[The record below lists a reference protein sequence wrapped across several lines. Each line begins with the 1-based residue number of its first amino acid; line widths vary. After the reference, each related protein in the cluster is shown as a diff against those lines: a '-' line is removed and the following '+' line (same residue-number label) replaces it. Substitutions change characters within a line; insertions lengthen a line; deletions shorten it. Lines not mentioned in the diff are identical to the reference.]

1 MKFPLEGHASAG
13 EYWTRYREAVTKA
26 CDGVDTATVERAA
39 ELLDELFTN
48 GRTLYVCGN
57 GGSAAIANHLLCD
70 FAKGIQT
77 DTPIRPRVVS
87 LSSHLELI
95 TAIGNDIEFAEIFA
109 YQVRSF
115 AARGDALMTISASGN
130 SENVVRA
137 IHAARAAGAATIA
150 LTGFAGGRCADLAD
164 VNIHVP
170 AANYG
175 IVEDA
180 HQSIMH
186 VFAQYLRLRRMD
198 ASLIAAKHF

>member
-1 MKFPLEGHASAG
+1 MKFPLELHHSAG
-13 EYWTRYREAVTKA
+13 DYWAAYREAVA
-26 CDGVDTATVERAA
+26 AASVSVDPSAVGRAA
-39 ELLDELFTN
+39 ELLDDLFTR

-95 TAIGNDIEFAEIFA
+95 LAIGNDIDFAEVFA

-115 AARGDALMTISASGN
+115 VAKGDALMTISASGN

-137 IHAARAAGAATIA
+137 VHAARDAGAATIA
-150 LTGFAGGRCADLAD
+150 LTGFQGGRCSELADL
-164 VNIHVP
+164 NIHVA

-175 IVEDA
+175 IVEDV
-180 HQSIMH
+180 HQSLMH

>member
-1 MKFPLEGHASAG
+1 MKFPLGPHNSAG
-13 EYWTRYREAVTKA
+13 DYWAGYREAVA
-26 CDGVDTATVERAA
+26 QASASVDAAAVERAA
-39 ELLDELFTN
+39 ELLDDLFTS

-77 DTPIRPRVVS
+77 DTPVRPKVVS

-95 TAIGNDIEFAEIFA
+95 LAIGNDIDFAEVFA

-115 AARGDALMTISASGN
+115 AAKGDALMTISASGN

-137 IHAARAAGAATIA
+137 VHAARAAGAATIA
-150 LTGFAGGRCADLAD
+150 LTGFQGGRCSTLAD
-164 VNIHVP
+164 VNIHVN
-170 AANYG
+170 AENYG
-175 IVEDA
+175 IVEDV
-180 HQSIMH
+180 HQSLMH

>member
-1 MKFPLEGHASAG
+1 MKFPLELHNSAA
-13 EYWTRYREAVTKA
+13 EYWERYREAVAQASASVDAKA
-26 CDGVDTATVERAA
+26 VERAA
-39 ELLDELFTN
+39 ELLNDLFTS

-77 DTPIRPRVVS
+77 DTPIRPKVVS

-95 TAIGNDIEFAEIFA
+95 LAIGNDIDFAEVFA

-115 AARGDALMTISASGN
+115 ASKGDAVMTISASGN

-137 IHAARAAGAATIA
+137 IHAARSAGAATIA
-150 LTGFAGGRCADLAD
+150 LTGFHGGRCSELAD
-164 VNIHVP
+164 VNIHVA

-175 IVEDA
+175 IVEDV
-180 HQSIMH
+180 HQSLMH

>member
-1 MKFPLEGHASAG
+1 MKFPLGPHNSAG
-13 EYWTRYREAVTKA
+13 DYWGRYREAVA
-26 CDGVDTATVERAA
+26 EASASVDVSAVDRTA
-39 ELLDELFTN
+39 ELLDDLFVR

-77 DTPIRPRVVS
+77 DTQIRPRVVS

-95 TAIGNDIEFAEIFA
+95 LAIGNDIEFAEVFA

-115 AARGDALMTISASGN
+115 ASQGDALMTISASGN

-137 IHAARAAGAATIA
+137 IHAARHAGAATIA
-150 LTGFAGGRCADLAD
+150 LTGFSGGRCSELAD
-164 VNIHVP
+164 INIHVA

-175 IVEDA
+175 IVEDV
-180 HQSIMH
+180 HQSLMH

-198 ASLIAAKHF
+198 ASLIPAKHF